1 MNLVRLLTL
10 RSFLARP
17 IRMLLS
23 TIGIVLGVGSILA
36 IGITNQSALRSVNR
50 LFEETSGKASL
61 VVVSSDDQREGI
73 DQDLQFDVAKF
84 PGISEAVP
92 SLHVTALL
100 ASEAPPAE
108 MAISMVGMNL
118 GGLTLYGIDPR
129 IDQAAREYKLVNGRF
144 LTEDLEAQEIVLVD
158 SFAEKSELELDDWVE
173 VVTESGSEELRLVGL
188 IAQEGPGRLNNGAFG
203 VIPLET
209 AQDFSDRSDVLDQID
224 IVLNPE
230 DDSSAKI
237 ETIKTNLQAQLGQEF
252 SVIYPAAQG
261 ERTTQMLGNYQIG
274 LNFMSGMA
282 LFVGAFLIYN
292 AFSMSVIERT
302 REMGMLRTI
311 GMTRS
316 QVVRQVL
323 TEAVLLG
330 LIGALLGVAL
340 GILLAVGL
348 ANLMGLLLSQEV
360 IIDQIP
366 LNLVIGSMLVGLLV
380 TLAAATIP
388 AWQAGR
394 ISPME
399 AVLIRGS
406 SKDSWII
413 RYGWW
418 LGIALL
424 LLAGFLLFLNPFPED
439 TKFRLGTVAV
449 IALFLGGTLI
459 IPASVVLWQRVMR
472 LIIWGIYGNSGQ
484 LGSLNV
490 ERSKLRTTL
499 TVAALMVGVAMMIVV
514 WGMTESFKDDLVS
527 WLDGYIGG
535 DIYISSTVKMRPVL
549 WSRLGAIEGVN
560 SVSPVRYLEVEWK
573 TPGERREKVTFMA
586 VDPLAY
592 DRVTSFLFNEIP
604 EDGDPQQAM
613 DELAEG
619 NTVFISTVLAEKFN
633 LEPRDA
639 ITLMTKFGEREFE
652 IAAIVVDYY
661 NQGLVID
668 GSWRD
673 MERYF
678 RTKDANMI
686 LVKVQPGNRIDDVLE
701 RIDSQMGDRFHL
713 TAESNQ
719 YLKEQ
724 VNQLMAQAF
733 TMFDVLALIAM
744 IVAFLGITNT
754 LTMNVMERTQ
764 EIGMLRSV
772 GMTRGQVVSM
782 IMAEAGLIGIIGGVM
797 GLLFGLILTRILLLA
812 MSAMSGYEVSYLM
825 PAARVALGL
834 VIAIAIAQLAAIFPA
849 NRAARINILEAIHQE

>member
-1 MNLVRLLTL
+1 MKLARLLTL
-10 RSFLARP
+10 RSILARP
-17 IRMLLS
+17 VRMLLS
-23 TIGIVLGVGSILA
+23 TIGIVLGVASILA

-61 VVVSSDDQREGI
+61 VVISSDNQDEGV
-73 DQDLQFDVAKF
+73 DPDVLFAVSKF
-84 PGISEAVP
+84 QGVAVAVP
-92 SLHVTALL
+92 SLHVAALL
-100 ASEAPPAE
+100 ADEAPPSE
-108 MAISMVGMNL
+108 IAISMLGMNL
-118 GGLTLYGIDPR
+118 GGLTLYGIDPKL
-129 IDQAAREYKLVNGRF
+129 DQAAREYNLVDGRF
-144 LTEDLEAQEIVLVD
+144 LTGDLDARELVLVN
-158 SFAEKSELELDDWVE
+158 SFAEKNELELDDWIE
-173 VVTESGSEELRLVGL
+173 VVTEAGSEELRLVGL

-209 AQDFSDRSDVLDQID
+209 AQDFSDRPDVLDQID
-224 IVLNPE
+224 VVVNPE
-230 DDSSAKI
+230 HNSSTSI
-237 ETIKTNLQAQLGQEF
+237 ESIKTNLQTQLGEEY

-261 ERTTQMLGNYQIG
+261 ERMTQMLGNYQIG

-323 TEAVLLG
+323 TEALALG

-360 IIDQIP
+360 GIDQIP
-366 LNLVIGSMLVGLLV
+366 PNLVIWSILVGILV

-399 AVLIRGS
+399 AVQIRGR
-406 SKDSWII
+406 SKDSWIL

-418 LGIALL
+418 VGLALL
-424 LLAGFLLFLNPFPED
+424 LVAGFLLFWNPFPED
-439 TKFRLGTVAV
+439 TQFRLGSVAV
-449 IALFLGGTLI
+449 VALFLGGTLI
-459 IPASVVLWQRVMR
+459 IPASVALWQRVMR
-472 LIIWGIYGNSGQ
+472 LTIWGVYGNSGQ
-484 LGSLNV
+484 IGSLNV
-490 ERSKLRTTL
+490 KRSKLRTTL

-514 WGMTESFKDDLVS
+514 WGMTESFKGDLVS

-535 DIYISSTVKMRPVL
+535 DIYISSKVKMRRLL
-549 WSRLGAIEGVN
+549 WGRLAAIEGVN
-560 SVSPVRYLEVEWK
+560 SVSPVRYLEIEWQ
-573 TPGERREKVTFMA
+573 TPDKRREDVTFMA
-586 VDPLAY
+586 VEPAAY
-592 DRVTSFLFNEIP
+592 DRVTSFLFSRIP
-604 EDGDPQQAM
+604 ENGDPLQAM
-613 DELAEG
+613 MALAEG
-619 NTVFISTVLAEKFN
+619 NTVFISTVVAEKYD
-633 LEPRDA
+633 LEPGDT
-639 ITLMTKFGEREFE
+639 ITLMTKFGEHEFK
-652 IAAIVVDYY
+652 IAAVVVDYY

-668 GSWRD
+668 GSWQD

-678 RTKDANMI
+678 RVKDANML
-686 LVKVQPGNRIDDVLE
+686 LVKVQPGYRVEDVLE
-701 RIDSQMGDRFHL
+701 RIETILGDRFHL
-713 TAESNQ
+713 TVESNQ
-719 YLKEQ
+719 NLKEQ
-724 VNQLMAQAF
+724 VNQLMGQAF
-733 TMFDVLALIAM
+733 TMFDMLAVITM

-764 EIGMLRSV
+764 EIGMLRSI
-772 GMTRGQVVSM
+772 GMTRGQVVGM
-782 IMAEAGLIGIIGGVM
+782 IMAEAGLMGVIGGAM
-797 GLLFGLILTRILLLA
+797 GLLFGLILSRILLLA

-834 VIAIAIAQLAAIFPA
+834 MIAIAVAQLAAILPA
-849 NRAARINILEAIHQE
+849 NRAARISILEAIHQE